1 MSTLTGL
8 VSCAISSL
16 CFGSMYVGV
25 RVAGDPGDG
34 MVVQWIYIATGA
46 PPFQPLAMLGGLLW
60 AIGNLTAIPII
71 KTIGLGMGIL
81 IWGTVNCVV
90 GWATGRFGLFGVN
103 ASTPSSPNL
112 NYLGL
117 VFVIVGTWPTRIE
130 TSGETLVLRGRTT
143 KAFELKKFF
152 LIFPKF
158 PKLNIVIFQIFR
170 GILFA
175 FVRPKPPLTPK
186 RDSLQQ
192 GSPIIIRREEPQNTN
207 IEEGESLVEQQ
218 IDEEERV
225 NIETTENNI
234 NLSIINSDGMK
245 KRILAVVAS
254 IFAGIGY
261 GSTFTPVIYIQ
272 DNPQH
277 FKNPSKN
284 AIDYV
289 FSHFTG
295 IYLTSTFVLLIYI
308 AYKQNKP
315 YMDNA
320 LVFPS
325 LLAGVLWAVAMLA
338 WFLANDILSQAITFP
353 INATLPGLIASLWSV
368 FYFKEIEMEDLKLLL
383 SAVCVTIFGVTLVG
397 LSKTI

>member
-25 RVAGDPGDG
+25 RIAGDPGDG
-34 MVVQWIYIATGA
+34 MYIATGA
-46 PPFQPLAMLGGLLW
+46 PPFQPFAMLGGLLW

-117 VFVIVGTWPTRIE
+117 VFVIVG
-130 TSGETLVLRGRTT
+130 
-143 KAFELKKFF
+143 
-152 LIFPKF
+152 
-158 PKLNIVIFQIFR
+158 

-175 FVRPKPPLTPK
+175 FVRPKPPLSTK

-218 IDEEERV
+218 INEEERV

-234 NLSIINSDGMK
+234 NLSRINSDGMK
-245 KRILAVVAS
+245 KRV
-254 IFAGIGY
+254 F
-261 GSTFTPVIYIQ
+261 FTPVIYIQ

-353 INATLPGLIASLWSV
+353 INATLP
-368 FYFKEIEMEDLKLLL
+368 EIEMEDLKLLL
-383 SAVCVTIFGVTLVG
+383 CAVCVTIFGVTLVG

>member
-8 VSCAISSL
+8 TACAISSL

-25 RVAGDPGDG
+25 RIAGDPGDG
-34 MVVQWIYIATGA
+34 MVVQWIVCSAIFFSGVVTYIATGA

-103 ASTPSSPNL
+103 PSTPSSPNL
-112 NYLGL
+112 NYIGL
-117 VFVIVGTWPTRIE
+117 VLVIVG
-130 TSGETLVLRGRTT
+130 
-143 KAFELKKFF
+143 
-152 LIFPKF
+152 
-158 PKLNIVIFQIFR
+158 

-175 FVRPKPPLTPK
+175 FVRPKPPPDST
-186 RDSLQQ
+186 RRNSLQQ
-192 GSPIIIRREEPQNTN
+192 GSPTVRREEPQNTN
-207 IEEGESLVEQQ
+207 TEEGESLVEQL
-218 IDEEERV
+218 DGEERAV
-225 NIETTENNI
+225 RTTENTI
-234 NLSIINSDGMK
+234 ANSDGLK
-245 KRILAVVAS
+245 KRILAIVAS
-254 IFAGIGY
+254 VFAGIGY

-272 DNPQH
+272 DNPEH

-295 IYLTSTFVLLIYI
+295 IYLTSTVVLLIYI

-353 INATLPGLIASLWSV
+353 INAMLPGLIASLWSV
-368 FYFKEIEMEDLKLLL
+368 FYFKEVEMEDLKLLV
-383 SAVCVTIFGVTLVG
+383 SAVCVTVFGVTLVG

>member
-1 MSTLTGL
+1 MPSLYLSSFDQTNQNITYFINSSKNPFWTFKDLLGPIEMSTLTGL
-8 VSCAISSL
+8 TACAISSL

-25 RVAGDPGDG
+25 RIAGDPGDG

-81 IWGTVNCVV
+81 IWGTVNCV
-90 GWATGRFGLFGVN
+90 N
-103 ASTPSSPNL
+103 PSTPSSPNL
-112 NYLGL
+112 NYIGL
-117 VFVIVGTWPTRIE
+117 VLVIVG
-130 TSGETLVLRGRTT
+130 
-143 KAFELKKFF
+143 
-152 LIFPKF
+152 
-158 PKLNIVIFQIFR
+158 

-175 FVRPKPPLTPK
+175 FVRPKPPPDST
-186 RDSLQQ
+186 RRNSLQQ
-192 GSPIIIRREEPQNTN
+192 GSPTVRREEPQNTN
-207 IEEGESLVEQQ
+207 TEEGESLVEQL
-218 IDEEERV
+218 DGEERAV
-225 NIETTENNI
+225 RTTENTI
-234 NLSIINSDGMK
+234 ANSDGLK
-245 KRILAVVAS
+245 KRILAIVAS
-254 IFAGIGY
+254 VFAGIGY

-272 DNPQH
+272 DNPEH

-295 IYLTSTFVLLIYI
+295 IYLTSTVVLLIYI

-353 INATLPGLIASLWSV
+353 INAMLPGLIASLWSV
-368 FYFKEIEMEDLKLLL
+368 FYFKEVEMEDLKLLV
-383 SAVCVTIFGVTLVG
+383 SAVCVTVFGVTLVG

>member
-25 RVAGDPGDG
+25 RIAGDPGDG

-46 PPFQPLAMLGGLLW
+46 PPFQPFAMLGGLLW

-117 VFVIVGTWPTRIE
+117 VFVIVG
-130 TSGETLVLRGRTT
+130 
-143 KAFELKKFF
+143 
-152 LIFPKF
+152 
-158 PKLNIVIFQIFR
+158 

-175 FVRPKPPLTPK
+175 FVRPKPPLSTK

-234 NLSIINSDGMK
+234 NLSRINSDGMK

-383 SAVCVTIFGVTLVG
+383 CAVCVTIFDIKGIRGFREISNDCGNIWDIKGFDLIFEEP
-397 LSKTI
+397 LSTSKNKGKLIF